1 MTKFL
6 TKYSNI
12 EVISMVHRLVAS
24 VLITLLLLLPTW
36 SQVRERDPLTEKEVD
51 QLRETA
57 IEPEK
62 RLKLMVEF
70 TRARM
75 VAIEQLRSDPKL
87 AKERGQRTH
96 DLLEDIATLVDEI
109 DDNVENYNE
118 RSADL
123 RKPLKQIV
131 EMDTDFQLKLREL
144 RAAAD
149 DPKNKDEAADYKF
162 SLEDAIDSVNRS
174 AESSRKL
181 LEEHNVKF
189 AKKKK

>member
-1 MTKFL
+1 
-6 TKYSNI
+6 
-12 EVISMVHRLVAS
+12 MVHRLVAS

-36 SQVRERDPLTEKEVD
+36 SQVRERDLLTEKEVD

-131 EMDTDFQLKLREL
+131 EMDTDFQLKLHEL

>member
-1 MTKFL
+1 MRTRPLVYFAL
-6 TKYSNI
+6 T
-12 EVISMVHRLVAS
+12 
-24 VLITLLLLLPTW
+24 VLITLPLRA
-36 SQVRERDPLTEKEVD
+36 QVRERDPLTEKEVD

-70 TRARM
+70 TKARM
-75 VAIEQLRSDPKL
+75 VAVEQLRSDPKL
-87 AKERGQRTH
+87 AKERGQKIH
-96 DLLEDIATLVDEI
+96 DLLEDIASLVDEV

-123 RKPLKQIV
+123 RKPLKQVV
-131 EMDTDFQLKLREL
+131 EMDSEFQAKLREL
-144 RAAAD
+144 KASSE
-149 DPKNKDEAADYKF
+149 DPKNVDEAANYKF

-174 AESSRKL
+174 ADATRKL
-181 LEEHNVKF
+181 LEEQNVKF